1 MVDHTL
7 IVDFETETDA
17 LDVAAAIYNATRPT
31 ATKSPADAGRYA
43 FPAIR
48 HPTTGRW
55 ALVAIPI
62 DYAVHAS
69 LRADPSLIQPDAV
82 LGPLIA
88 DAAAMVT
95 ALAARERID
104 TAFVLAHVKPVA
116 VLSPEDEGH
125 DEWFPTSEEI

>member
-1 MVDHTL
+1 MVDHPL
-7 IVDFETETDA
+7 IIDFETETDA

-31 ATKSPADAGRYA
+31 ATKSPADAARHA

-55 ALVAIPI
+55 ALVAIAI
-62 DYAVHAS
+62 DFAVHDS
-69 LRADPSLIQPDAV
+69 LRADPSLIVPDPV

-95 ALAARERID
+95 ALAQRERID
-104 TAFVLAHVKPVA
+104 TAFVLSHVKPA
-116 VLSPEDEGH
+116 ALLAPGDEGYS
-125 DEWFPTSEEI
+125 DWFPAEEI